1 MKRFQD
7 KVVIVTGASSGLGQA
22 ACFRLAEE
30 GAKLVL
36 VSLAQEEDKLKS
48 TENSIKEI
56 KNEFNFHREENVIEN
71 IINGHINN
79 INLQKKI
86 TNSKISHFVYKD
98 SPK

>member
-48 TENSIKEI
+48 TEN
-56 KNEFNFHREENVIEN
+56 
-71 IINGHINN
+71 
-79 INLQKKI
+79 
-86 TNSKISHFVYKD
+86 
-98 SPK
+98 